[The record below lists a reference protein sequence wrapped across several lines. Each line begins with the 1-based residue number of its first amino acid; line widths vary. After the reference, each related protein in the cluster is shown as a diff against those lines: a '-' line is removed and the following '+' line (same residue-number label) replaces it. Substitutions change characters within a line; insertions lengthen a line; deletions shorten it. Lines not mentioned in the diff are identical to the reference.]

1 LSRMFERVGKTP
13 TASFEDLAEIL
24 LAMSMSL
31 SLPSPMTPDRRPRPH
46 TAEMLLVV
54 LRGFLATGLP
64 LTAAAQEVVA
74 MPR

>member
-1 LSRMFERVGKTP
+1 MV
-13 TASFEDLAEIL
+13 
-24 LAMSMSL
+24 
-31 SLPSPMTPDRRPRPH
+31 
-46 TAEMLLVV
+46 AEMLLVV